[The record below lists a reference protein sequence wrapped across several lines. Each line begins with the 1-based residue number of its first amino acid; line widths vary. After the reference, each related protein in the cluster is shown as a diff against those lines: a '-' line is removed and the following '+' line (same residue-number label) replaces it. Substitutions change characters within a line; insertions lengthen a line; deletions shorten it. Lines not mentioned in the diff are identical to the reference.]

1 MKENQND
8 PDEKNNIVNSIQK
21 EENEIKI
28 NEDFNEEQ
36 QIIMEDEIDEEK
48 EKENEKEI
56 KEDEDKKSVD
66 SGLDLTDDKDFEH
79 MKEELNKAI
88 NFIDYFLVIGITPKI
103 FMEDWLYQLD
113 VDSLNEKFKD
123 NFQPKVIS
131 YFPNF
136 EKHTIAFEESIV
148 SHCFPNGFKAI
159 ISDYQ
164 PNIQLFSFILDNNY
178 FNLNFPQKYLTC
190 LICYENIS
198 DYKELYEIYKQY
210 MKDGNKEEN
219 NNNKNDIKL
228 ENNNENNI
236 NNEPNNE
243 IKNNLGFNSNIY
255 IPKCLMVMSLY
266 PYFAEFEKI
275 LTEIYKYSLIKN
287 EKINLEVSQMVN
299 PNINNQNQEEKN
311 NDLEKKQKKEE
322 MKIDTDK
329 IIVPMDK
336 IIENLLI
343 ELPVPPRGIFT
354 VEYTLI
360 NEERKL
366 KQNLMNELPLVD
378 INLKRL
384 FTFDIKEIVDMYHNL
399 FLETRILFFSEDI
412 QSLNMYI
419 FGLLALLYPFQ
430 YQFQVVT
437 ILPEESFQIIESI
450 TPFIAGINMAYTE
463 DFIESRDLTLSD
475 TILIVDIDKTKL
487 SYVNKMAEIPEFPK
501 GYRRTLE
508 KNLQTIKNKYLK
520 GMDISVIKSKSSDNK
535 LQRSNLSGS
544 VSIKRSAM
552 AFGSRIVNDEKN
564 LSLFKIQTLN
574 IIDDNSKNFFE
585 VIDEIDQE
593 ELYSPYGNFNIDFDF
608 NKEVNELFF
617 NFNAN
622 LLSGYNKFL
631 NTDFYSSNQGPCL
644 EVLFKIDEF
653 LNQVSSA
660 DRAFYKKFITETQI
674 FGDFI
679 YLRMIPKNTKEKI
692 QILSFDEKIN
702 ENSASVFYRPPPSVF
717 INSREYDFVNKYK
730 VQKPRSLTQK
740 EIEFYQIKE
749 NKIKLLNYGIIVK
762 EENGQIVFEYPIF
775 PNLTTKYF
783 FKNNITEYFLP
794 MNLNENVESINIDIV
809 SKSHLGG
816 VEMRVNDMDNY
827 IYLCWM
833 QMWAIT
839 FWYCD
844 QQEKRYRFQELLK
857 VLSKTSSHEME
868 IFNLLFDALSLYGE
882 DYMVLKLYDILLN
895 LHLNPS
901 FKVHNIVMKLLD
913 KKKLEGSI
921 KDNLQNA
928 FKEELKNIY
937 NNKNFRK
944 RTFKSK
950 YYGNI
955 VSDDIIFFAFD
966 SCINCQHD
974 IDLESISMNF
984 KEMDRELTWTKCP
997 QCGSSILPKI
1007 TVQFGKEINKNGK
1020 MKQNSCKL
1028 DNVVLFSP
1036 FFLKDNYNSVAL
1048 RAVGVNL
1055 DVEDLM
1061 LKYNN
1066 IFWNSLWYFKLKH
1079 LEFDFMLPY
1088 EEGINKEVDDYLD
1101 ICIGD
1106 DEDENKLENQN
1117 QKVKDD
1123 KTINKFDLNSLK
1135 TDKIE
1140 LILKA

>member
-1 MKENQND
+1 
-8 PDEKNNIVNSIQK
+8 
-21 EENEIKI
+21 
-28 NEDFNEEQ
+28 
-36 QIIMEDEIDEEK
+36 
-48 EKENEKEI
+48 
-56 KEDEDKKSVD
+56 
-66 SGLDLTDDKDFEH
+66 
-79 MKEELNKAI
+79 
-88 NFIDYFLVIGITPKI
+88 
-103 FMEDWLYQLD
+103 
-113 VDSLNEKFKD
+113 
-123 NFQPKVIS
+123 
-131 YFPNF
+131 
-136 EKHTIAFEESIV
+136 
-148 SHCFPNGFKAI
+148 
-159 ISDYQ
+159 
-164 PNIQLFSFILDNNY
+164 
-178 FNLNFPQKYLTC
+178 
-190 LICYENIS
+190 
-198 DYKELYEIYKQY
+198 
-210 MKDGNKEEN
+210 
-219 NNNKNDIKL
+219 
-228 ENNNENNI
+228 
-236 NNEPNNE
+236 
-243 IKNNLGFNSNIY
+243 
-255 IPKCLMVMSLY
+255 
-266 PYFAEFEKI
+266 
-275 LTEIYKYSLIKN
+275 
-287 EKINLEVSQMVN
+287 
-299 PNINNQNQEEKN
+299 
-311 NDLEKKQKKEE
+311 
-322 MKIDTDK
+322 
-329 IIVPMDK
+329 
-336 IIENLLI
+336 
-343 ELPVPPRGIFT
+343 
-354 VEYTLI
+354 
-360 NEERKL
+360 
-366 KQNLMNELPLVD
+366 
-378 INLKRL
+378 
-384 FTFDIKEIVDMYHNL
+384 
-399 FLETRILFFSEDI
+399 
-412 QSLNMYI
+412 
-419 FGLLALLYPFQ
+419 
-430 YQFQVVT
+430 
-437 ILPEESFQIIESI
+437 
-450 TPFIAGINMAYTE
+450 
-463 DFIESRDLTLSD
+463 
-475 TILIVDIDKTKL
+475 
-487 SYVNKMAEIPEFPK
+487 
-501 GYRRTLE
+501 
-508 KNLQTIKNKYLK
+508 
-520 GMDISVIKSKSSDNK
+520 
-535 LQRSNLSGS
+535 
-544 VSIKRSAM
+544 
-552 AFGSRIVNDEKN
+552 
-564 LSLFKIQTLN
+564 
-574 IIDDNSKNFFE
+574 
-585 VIDEIDQE
+585 
-593 ELYSPYGNFNIDFDF
+593 
-608 NKEVNELFF
+608 
-617 NFNAN
+617 
-622 LLSGYNKFL
+622 
-631 NTDFYSSNQGPCL
+631 
-644 EVLFKIDEF
+644 
-653 LNQVSSA
+653 
-660 DRAFYKKFITETQI
+660 
-674 FGDFI
+674 
-679 YLRMIPKNTKEKI
+679 
-692 QILSFDEKIN
+692 
-702 ENSASVFYRPPPSVF
+702 
-717 INSREYDFVNKYK
+717 
-730 VQKPRSLTQK
+730 
-740 EIEFYQIKE
+740 
-749 NKIKLLNYGIIVK
+749 
-762 EENGQIVFEYPIF
+762 
-775 PNLTTKYF
+775 
-783 FKNNITEYFLP
+783 

-1106 DEDENKLENQN
+1106 DDDDNKLENQN
-1117 QKVKDD
+1117 QNVKDD
-1123 KTINKFDLNSLK
+1123 KTINKFDLNALK